1 MKARM
6 ICDLNNELSMKYAEL
21 SKKSFD
27 GSGIDIEMVQ
37 CVTPATIKDQDFTLR
52 WEQYIRSNKWAG
64 QKRKKTLTEQACM
77 TSHFR
82 EWMHI
87 AKTGERHLILEHD
100 AYLLH
105 PEKLQQIIDGARSH
119 ELWNAGIAMEFYTM
133 SPRLANFIKL
143 MYLDGNTRVCAG
155 PMAELWT
162 SLERWCMVCP
172 YVGERNTSVMWPDHR
187 CTNHVAEGKSV
198 KHMLKA
204 DMMVGV
210 QRAPVTQV
218 FCPEQG
224 RTLDHGEDEAMKYGG
239 TTIRQ
244 MKLVDKL

>member
-6 ICDLNNELSMKYAEL
+6 ICDLNNELSMKYVEL

-27 GSGIDIEMVQ
+27 GSGIDIELVQ
-37 CVTPATIKDQDFTLR
+37 CVTPDTIKDQDFTIR
-52 WEQYIRSNKWAG
+52 WEQYLRSNKWAG
-64 QKRKKTLTEQACM
+64 QKRKKTLSEQACM

-87 AKTGERHLILEHD
+87 AKTGERHIIMEHD

-105 PEKLQQIIDGARSH
+105 PEKLKSIIHGARSH
-119 ELWNAGIAMEFYTM
+119 EVWNAGIAMEFYTM

-143 MYLDGNTRVCAG
+143 LYIDGNVRCCAG

-162 SLERWCMVCP
+162 SCDRWGMMCP
-172 YVGERNTSVMWPDHR
+172 YIGERNTMVMWPDHR
-187 CTNHVAEGKSV
+187 MNNHLAEGKSIS
-198 KHMLKA
+198 HLHKA
-204 DMMVGV
+204 KMQVGV

-218 FCPEQG
+218 YCPDQG
-224 RTLDHGEDEAMKYGG
+224 RTLDHGEDVNMKYGG

-244 MKLVDKL
+244 MKLVDTI